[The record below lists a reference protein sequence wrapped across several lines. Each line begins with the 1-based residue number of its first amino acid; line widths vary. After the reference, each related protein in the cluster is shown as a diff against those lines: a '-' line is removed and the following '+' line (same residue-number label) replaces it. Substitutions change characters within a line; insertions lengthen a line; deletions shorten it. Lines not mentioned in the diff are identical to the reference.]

1 MNRHNLALTAARAAP
16 RGVLA
21 IGAVMSVVGL
31 AHASTTAGAGVVPSV
46 AGPVIQRTA
55 SGAIVLPRVGGR
67 RPATG
72 VVRAEATVATPRP
85 VGANRV
91 TPASV
96 TRAGGAFG
104 LFGSPVVV
112 RSEQVLRAIGTSAGR
127 RLSYT
132 IIGPP
137 RPLGGPNP
145 FVPTRPAT
153 NAAAA
158 QSQQKPGA
166 TSAR

>member
-1 MNRHNLALTAARAAP
+1 MNRVNLAWVRARAAP

-21 IGAVMSVVGL
+21 IGVLITLAAV
-31 AHASTTAGAGVVPSV
+31 AQASIIAGAAVVPNV
-46 AGPVIQRTA
+46 AGPVVQRTTG
-55 SGAIVLPRVGGR
+55 GAIVLPRVGGR
-67 RPATG
+67 QPAAS
-72 VVRAEATVATPRP
+72 VVRSDARVATPGP
-85 VGANRV
+85 AGAHRA

-145 FVPTRPAT
+145 FLATRPAT
-153 NAAAA
+153 NAASPPT
-158 QSQQKPGA
+158 QPEPGA
-166 TSAR
+166 TGKR